1 MAASWPAAHLPL
13 PAACWMPSGRSPPS
27 GPQPHPALFTPL
39 LPSPCCL
46 RPVPQRPW
54 GKWAAEIR
62 DPSRSTRRWLGTYD
76 TPAEVGAAAHL
87 SVHMPCCFG
96 CAPCRCDTNMHTHAS
111 HSAAGGCC
119 DACQAQT
126 APRCAPG
133 LILPEHLPYAP
144 HLASVAPYAQHSLR
158 PGALWRSPSPLHP
171 CASLAPSQAA
181 RAYDAAVVAIRGHHS
196 RTNFSYPGLQM
207 DSLVPQG
214 SRGRVS
220 TGWGLERMHHTV
232 KCIDVFLQAWHPAVL
247 AQGSCL
253 PLACG
258 ARAPALL
265 PMRLHLVTSCPIF
278 PPCSAARA
286 AGQPQQPGSR
296 PQRRQQQG
304 ARQQVQLGRPAS
316 PTSPSGL
323 SSRNRPAWQPC
334 PQCCQSLCLYCH
346 PPPAAWGPAA
356 GWRALAAV
364 PPAAARAACL
374 AGEEQRQSWG

>member
-144 HLASVAPYAQHSLR
+144 HLTSVAPYAQHSLR

-265 PMRLHLVTSCPIF
+265 PIWRTS
-278 PPCSAARA
+278 
-286 AGQPQQPGSR
+286 
-296 PQRRQQQG
+296 
-304 ARQQVQLGRPAS
+304 
-316 PTSPSGL
+316 
-323 SSRNRPAWQPC
+323 
-334 PQCCQSLCLYCH
+334 
-346 PPPAAWGPAA
+346 
-356 GWRALAAV
+356 
-364 PPAAARAACL
+364 
-374 AGEEQRQSWG
+374 